1 MCFVL
6 LFSRN
11 QCARVKTH
19 AGAFVISAH
28 AFGVH
33 STCVY
38 YCYVFLVISFI
49 FRVNDDDDDDDNSS
63 SKDEENDEDDEELT
77 LSYFSFD

>member
-49 FRVNDDDDDDDNSS
+49 FRVNDDDDDDNSN
-63 SKDEENDEDDEELT
+63 KDEENDEDDEELT